1 MKHCNHPKLVRLYAV
16 CTTKDPYYIITEY
29 MINGSLLH
37 FLRKDQNLPIQAL
50 VDMSAQVNYFKKIF
64 RKFIFFKCLM
74 TVEIFFLI

>member
-1 MKHCNHPKLVRLYAV
+1 MKQCDHPKLVRLYAV

-50 VDMSAQVNYFKKIF
+50 VDMSAQVCFKSF
-64 RKFIFFKCLM
+64 SLFFTTFKFNNK
-74 TVEIFFLI
+74 V